1 MTSDLPVAARVVL
14 ITAPDVD
21 VAERLVTTLV
31 EERRAACGNI
41 VPGLLSIFRWQ
52 GAVEHE
58 NETLIL
64 LKTVESA
71 VPALLG
77 RARELHPY
85 EVPEML
91 VLPVE
96 AGHGPYLDW
105 ITKSVDQG

>member
-1 MTSDLPVAARVVL
+1 
-14 ITAPDVD
+14 
-21 VAERLVTTLV
+21 
-31 EERRAACGNI
+31 
-41 VPGLLSIFRWQ
+41 
-52 GAVEHE
+52 
-58 NETLIL
+58 
-64 LKTVESA
+64 